1 MTFQDST
8 EEVKEVWTTLEFI
21 SSLIGHIIWP
31 LTMLLIILIF
41 KKQFSSIMKKL
52 SGIDATATGISLKF
66 DQEIDE
72 AIGENLT
79 EQTPRL
85 IAKEGLKIGDKN
97 TTIKEV
103 TPYHQML
110 SIRDGLNHKIML
122 KAQENNFSTQNKT
135 NIDLKEELLRAEA
148 ISFQQAKLFQTL
160 LQLTNSNFSNI
171 TQSQVN
177 KVKLLYSNLKL

>member
-1 MTFQDST
+1 MAFQDST

-21 SSLIGHIIWP
+21 SSIIGHIIWP
-31 LTMLLIILIF
+31 ITMLIIFWIF
-41 KKQFSSIMKKL
+41 RKHFSNIMNKL

-85 IAKEGLKIGDKN
+85 IAKQAMKIGEKRPSF
-97 TTIKEV
+97 KEV
-103 TPYHQML
+103 TPYHQMMN
-110 SIRDGLNHKIML
+110 IRDGLNHRIIL
-122 KAQENNFSTQNKT
+122 KAQENDISSQNKT
-135 NIDLKEELLRAEA
+135 NIDLKDELLKAEA

-160 LQLTNSNFSNI
+160 LQLTNSNFTNI